1 MAEIT
6 ARTAPPDVPS
16 TNALDKIKIPTGR
29 GELRLGQ
36 NVLMALDA
44 PPILSETI
52 DVVLRLRCVRSG
64 DEQLAPDSDVTH
76 YCAMKIVTAWK
87 VGEPV
92 PTEQPAM
99 VDGDGRVIADPDA
112 NDPDAAGGENPL

>member
-6 ARTAPPDVPS
+6 ARTAPPDVPT
-16 TNALDKIKIPTGR
+16 TNALDKIKLSTGR

-36 NVLMALDA
+36 NVLMALDT

-64 DEQLAPDSDVTH
+64 EEQLAPDSDVTH
-76 YCAMKIVTAWK
+76 YCAMKIVTAWLRSEP
-87 VGEPV
+87 EPV
-92 PTEQPAM
+92 EQPAM
-99 VDGDGRVIADPDA
+99 VDGDGKVIADPDA
-112 NDPDAAGGENPL
+112 NSDPDASDEGPL